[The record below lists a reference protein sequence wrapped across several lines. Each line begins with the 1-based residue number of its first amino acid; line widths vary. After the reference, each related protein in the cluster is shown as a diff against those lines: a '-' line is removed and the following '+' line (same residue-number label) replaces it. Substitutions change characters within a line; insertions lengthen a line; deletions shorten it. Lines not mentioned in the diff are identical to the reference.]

1 MLKHWLYILIF
12 ISTFGIANGQD
23 ISNLSQIEKD
33 FASAWDLMLSFKNDS
48 AIIILENLMI
58 SLNEQGKLDSSLGL
72 QIQLRHAEAL
82 EKDHQDEIAIKKLIH
97 LAEISHSKKQ
107 GDVLTNAHLSLARLF
122 EKIGREETCYEHL
135 QSAEK
140 ALENYDVDSLYTR
153 YCIRKSSYHRVF
165 SDQDSAMFF
174 ANEIIRT
181 APLYNLKEEYA
192 VGNLLLGMLYAHK
205 NNDKAIKHYKAAGSI
220 WYELED
226 YNGYGAIMENI
237 TGILLRENKL
247 KEALIYNDSS
257 LHAAEKAITLGND
270 SKWMLHYGYRDR
282 AKIYNQ
288 LGQHDS
294 AWHYLNKGYQMELDD
309 AYQQNHDK
317 IIEIDAKY
325 KDGKKAEII
334 SVQKKEIQQ
343 SKKDR
348 RRLYLIIS
356 IFLLLGILSA
366 YFYYQLKKA
375 NTITQEQSN
384 LLQETNVKLS
394 NSLEQQIVLQGE
406 VHHRVKNNLQVIISL
421 LELQMDEVDEP
432 IIKASFTAM
441 ANRIYSIAAI
451 HEILYQKEGAV
462 RINISDYVEN
472 LCLHFSNFSNP
483 EDKPSFNLE
492 LNSYELNL
500 VTSMPVGIIITELL
514 TNSLKYAR
522 IRGQILQIEIS
533 LVQIRENYCL
543 TFKDNGYGYPNGIL
557 KDKEGALGAYLINS
571 MVRQLGGEASFSNK
585 SGATFSLNFQEKNN

>member
-1 MLKHWLYILIF
+1 MIKHWLYILIF

-48 AIIILENLMI
+48 AMVILENLMI
-58 SLNEQGKLDSSLGL
+58 SLDEQGELDSSLGL

-82 EKDHQDEIAIKKLIH
+82 EKDHQDEVAIKKLIH
-97 LAEISHSKKQ
+97 LAEISDDKKQ

-122 EKIGREETCYEHL
+122 EKIGRKETCYEHL

-140 ALENYDVDSLYTR
+140 ALANYDIDSLYTR
-153 YCIRKSSYHRVF
+153 YCIRKSSYHRIF
-165 SDQDSAMFF
+165 SDPDSAMFF

-181 APLYNLKEEYA
+181 APQYNLKEEYA
-192 VGNLLLGMLYAHK
+192 VGNLLLGMLYAYED
-205 NNDKAIKHYKAAGSI
+205 NDKAIQYYKAAGST
-220 WYELED
+220 WYQLED
-226 YNGYGAIMENI
+226 YNGYGAIMSNI
-237 TGILLRENKL
+237 TGILIRDNKL
-247 KEALIYNDSS
+247 KKALIYNDSS
-257 LHAAEKAITLGND
+257 LYSADKAITLGND
-270 SKWMLHYGYRDR
+270 SNWMFHYGYRDR
-282 AKIYNQ
+282 ADIYNK

-294 AWHYLNKGYQMELDD
+294 AWHYLNKGYQMELDHV
-309 AYQQNHDK
+309 YEQNNDK

-334 SVQKKEIQQ
+334 AAQKKEIQQ
-343 SKKDR
+343 STKDR
-348 RRLYLIIS
+348 RRLYLIIVT
-356 IFLLLGILSA
+356 FLLFGFLLA

-375 NTITQEQSN
+375 NTATQEQSS
-384 LLQETNVKLS
+384 LLQETNEKLS

-451 HEILYQKEGAV
+451 HEILYQKEGSV
-462 RINISDYVEN
+462 RVNISDYIEN

-483 EDKPSFNLE
+483 KDKPSFNLD
-492 LNSYELNL
+492 LNGHEFNL
-500 VTSMPVGIIITELL
+500 VTSMPLGIIITELL

-522 IRGQILQIEIS
+522 VSGQILQIGINI
-533 LVQIRENYCL
+533 VQVEKSYRL
-543 TFKDNGYGYPNGIL
+543 TFKDNGHGYREGVL
-557 KDKEGALGAYLINS
+557 KDREGCLGTYLINS
-571 MVRQLGGEASFSNK
+571 MVRQLSGKVSFSNEN
-585 SGATFSLNFQEKNN
+585 GATFSLIFQEKNS